1 MADRRLQV
9 FHAVAR
15 HLSFTKAGEAL
26 YMTQPA
32 VTFQIKQLE
41 EHFNTRLFERG
52 GGRISLTAAGEIVLD
67 YAERILG
74 LAKELDIRV
83 AEMTGQMSGGL
94 LVGASTTIAE
104 FMLPPILGE
113 FNVRYPQV
121 RARLTVGNSETI
133 SNAIAAHAL
142 DIGLVESPTD
152 HPNLQCEVCGDDEL
166 QVACTP
172 SHPLAKRTEVDARSL
187 LAHEFI
193 GREQGSGTREVTDD
207 YLRACGVEPEKL
219 KILMELSSP
228 EALKGVV
235 ATGLGCSIMSRASFE
250 KERQLGTLVAIP
262 LRPRLKRTLS
272 LVYPKERFRSR
283 VVLTFVDFARNKL
296 HELSA

>member
-26 YMTQPA
+26 HMTQPA

-41 EHFNTRLFERG
+41 ERFNTRLFERG
-52 GGRISLTAAGEIVLD
+52 GGKISLTPAGDLVLD

-74 LAKELDIRV
+74 LSSELDIRV
-83 AEMTGQMSGGL
+83 AEMTGQMSGSL

-121 RARLTVGNSETI
+121 RARLTVANSEAI
-133 SNAIAAHAL
+133 SNAVAAHTL
-142 DIGLVESPTD
+142 DVGLIESQTN
-152 HPNLQCEVCGDDEL
+152 HPSLQSEVCGDDEL

-172 SHPLAKRTEVDARSL
+172 NHALAKRSEIDARSL
-187 LAHEFI
+187 LGYDFI
-193 GREQGSGTREVTDD
+193 AREPGSGTREVTDD
-207 YLRACGVEPEKL
+207 YFRACGVEPEKL
-219 KILMELSSP
+219 KMLMELSSP

-235 ATGLGCSIMSRASFE
+235 ATGLGCAIVSRASFE
-250 KERQLGTLVAIP
+250 KERQLGSLVGIP
-262 LRPRLKRTLS
+262 LRPRLKRSLS
-272 LVYPKERFRSR
+272 LVYPKERFRSK
-283 VVLTFVDFARNKL
+283 VVLTFVDFARAKL
-296 HELSA
+296 RDLSS

>member
-26 YMTQPA
+26 HMTQPA

-41 EHFNTRLFERG
+41 ERFNARLFDRG
-52 GGRISLTAAGEIVLD
+52 GGRISLTPAGELVLD

-74 LAKELDIRV
+74 LSNELDIRV
-83 AEMTGQMSGGL
+83 AEMTGEMSGSL

-113 FNVRYPQV
+113 FNVRHPQV
-121 RARLTVGNSETI
+121 RARLTVAHSEAI
-133 SNAIAAHAL
+133 GNAIAAHTL
-142 DIGLVESPTD
+142 DIGLIESHAN
-152 HPNLQCEVCGDDEL
+152 HPSLQSEICGDDEL
-166 QVACTP
+166 QVVCTP
-172 SHPLAKRTEVDARSL
+172 NHPLARRGEVDARGL
-187 LAHEFI
+187 LAHDFI
-193 GREQGSGTREVTDD
+193 AREPGSGTREVTDD
-207 YLRACGVEPEKL
+207 YLRACGVEPENL
-219 KILMELSSP
+219 RILMELSSP

-235 ATGLGCSIMSRASFE
+235 ATGLGCSIVSRASFE
-250 KERQLGTLVAIP
+250 KERQLGTLIAVP

-272 LVYPKERFRSR
+272 LVYPKDRFRSK
-283 VVLTFVDFARNKL
+283 VVLTFVDFARKKL
-296 HELSA
+296 RELSV

>member
-15 HLSFTKAGEAL
+15 HLSFTKAGETL

-52 GGRISLTAAGEIVLD
+52 GGRISLTPAGELVLD

-74 LAKELDIRV
+74 MSKELDVRV
-83 AEMTGQMSGGL
+83 AEMTGQMSGNL

-113 FNVRYPQV
+113 FNVRYPLV
-121 RARLTVGNSETI
+121 RARLTVANSESI
-133 SNAIAAHAL
+133 SNAIAAHTL
-142 DIGLVESPTD
+142 DIGLIESHTN
-152 HPNLQCEVCGDDEL
+152 HASLQCEVCGDDEL
-166 QVACTP
+166 QVVCTP
-172 SHPLAKRTEVDARSL
+172 NHPLSRRSDVDARSL
-187 LAHEFI
+187 LGYDYIA
-193 GREQGSGTREVTDD
+193 REPGSGTREVTDD
-207 YLRACGVEPEKL
+207 YFRACGVDPEKL
-219 KILMELSSP
+219 RMLMELSSP
-228 EALKGVV
+228 ESLKGVV
-235 ATGLGCSIMSRASFE
+235 ATGLGYSIVSRASFE
-250 KERQLGTLVAIP
+250 KERQLGTLVAVP

-283 VVLTFVDFARNKL
+283 VVITFVDFARNKL
-296 HELSA
+296 RELSA

>member
-9 FHAVAR
+9 FQAVAR
-15 HLSFTKAGEAL
+15 HLSFTKAGETL

-52 GGRISLTAAGEIVLD
+52 GGRISLTPAGDLVLD

-74 LAKELDIRV
+74 LTKELDVRV
-83 AEMTGQMSGGL
+83 AEMTGQMSGSL

-121 RARLTVGNSETI
+121 RARLTVANSEAI
-133 SNAIAAHAL
+133 SNAIAAHTL
-142 DIGLVESPTD
+142 DIGLIESNT
-152 HPNLQCEVCGDDEL
+152 HHASLQCEICGDDEL
-166 QVACTP
+166 QVVCTP
-172 SHPLAKRTEVDARSL
+172 SHPLSKRSEIDARSL
-187 LAHEFI
+187 LGYDYIA
-193 GREQGSGTREVTDD
+193 REAGSGTREVTDD
-207 YLRACGVEPEKL
+207 YFRACGVDPEKL
-219 KILMELSSP
+219 RMLMELSSP
-228 EALKGVV
+228 ESLKGVV
-235 ATGLGCSIMSRASFE
+235 ATGLGYSIVSRASFE
-250 KERQLGTLVAIP
+250 KERQLGTLVAVP

-296 HELSA
+296 RELSA

>member
-9 FHAVAR
+9 FHAVAK

-41 EHFNTRLFERG
+41 EHFSTRLFDRG
-52 GGRISLTAAGEIVLD
+52 GGRIALTPAGDLVLD

-74 LAKELDIRV
+74 MSKELDIRV
-83 AEMTGQMSGGL
+83 AEMTGQMSGSL

-104 FMLPPILGE
+104 FMLPAILGE

-121 RARLTVGNSETI
+121 RARLTVANSETI
-133 SNAIAAHAL
+133 SNAIAAHTL
-142 DIGLVESPTD
+142 DVGLIESQTN
-152 HPNLQCEVCGDDEL
+152 HASLRCEACGDDEL
-166 QVACTP
+166 QVVCTP
-172 SHPLAKRTEVDARSL
+172 SHPLAKLSEVDARSL
-187 LAHEFI
+187 LAYDFI
-193 GREQGSGTREVTDD
+193 ARESSSGTREVTDD
-207 YLRACGVEPEKL
+207 YLRACGVDPEKL
-219 KILMELSSP
+219 KMLMELSSP

-235 ATGLGCSIMSRASFE
+235 ATGLGCSIASRASFE

-262 LRPRLKRTLS
+262 LRPRLKRSLS
-272 LVYPKERFRSR
+272 LIYPKASFHSK
-283 VVLTFVDFARNKL
+283 VVLTFVDFAKTKL
-296 HELSA
+296 RELSA

>member
-9 FHAVAR
+9 FHAVAK

-26 YMTQPA
+26 HMTQPA

-41 EHFNTRLFERG
+41 ERFNARLFDRG
-52 GGRISLTAAGEIVLD
+52 GGRIALTPAGQLVLD

-74 LAKELDIRV
+74 LSSELDIRV
-83 AEMTGQMSGGL
+83 AEMTGQMSGSL
-94 LVGASTTIAE
+94 LVGASMTIAE

-121 RARLTVGNSETI
+121 RARLTVAGSEAI
-133 SNAIAAHAL
+133 GNAIAAHTL
-142 DIGLVESPTD
+142 DIGLVESHVNHPTV
-152 HPNLQCEVCGDDEL
+152 QSEVCGDDEL
-166 QVACTP
+166 QVICMPT
-172 SHPLAKRTEVDARSL
+172 HPLTQHPDIDARGL
-187 LAHEFI
+187 LTHDFI
-193 GREQGSGTREVTDD
+193 AREPGSATREVTDD

-219 KILMELSSP
+219 RTLMELSSP

-235 ATGLGCSIMSRASFE
+235 ATGLGISIVSRASVE
-250 KERQLGTLVAIP
+250 KERQLGTLVSIP

-272 LVYPKERFRSR
+272 LLYPKERFRSK
-283 VVLTFVDFARNKL
+283 VVLTFVDFARAKL
-296 HELSA
+296 QELSA

>member
-9 FHAVAR
+9 FHAVAT

-26 YMTQPA
+26 HMTQPA

-41 EHFNTRLFERG
+41 ERFNARLFDRG
-52 GGRISLTAAGEIVLD
+52 GGRISLTPAGELVLN

-74 LAKELDIRV
+74 LSADLDIRV
-83 AEMTGQMSGGL
+83 AEMTGQMSGSL

-121 RARLTVGNSETI
+121 RARLTVANSEAI
-133 SNAIAAHAL
+133 CNAIAAHTL
-142 DIGLVESPTD
+142 DIGLVEAHVNQPS
-152 HPNLQCEVCGDDEL
+152 LQCDVCGDDEL
-166 QVACTP
+166 QVICTP
-172 SHPLAKRTEVDARSL
+172 NHPLSKRTEVDARSL
-187 LAHEFI
+187 LGHDFI
-193 GREQGSGTREVTDD
+193 AREPGSGTREVTDD
-207 YLRACGVEPEKL
+207 YLRACGVEPERL
-219 KILMELSSP
+219 KTLMELSSP

-235 ATGLGCSIMSRASFE
+235 ATGLGFSIASRASFE
-250 KERQLGTLVAIP
+250 KERQLGSLIAIP

-272 LVYPKERFRSR
+272 LVYQKERFRSK
-283 VVLTFVDFARNKL
+283 VALTFVEFARNKL
-296 HELSA
+296 RELSA